1 MQPIGGVAFG
11 SVDDTAVRKLVM
23 QWEHAASGI
32 DTRTLFLNAR
42 DDVAQ
47 VLTDLV
53 KDDARALAV
62 APLTLVIIAGEA
74 ILNMTIS
81 GTPAE
86 PVITAELWPA
96 RLPAIMVT
104 MVERFESPGKPDS
117 PRQRTWTFTPADAQP
132 ITVSHRRVAAPFP
145 RRVGA
150 RRIRSVDCRE
160 GGLALP
166 VYYPTAVLGCLVV
179 EPVFISSL
187 ARDEMGAIRAS
198 AKAAV
203 ESLQM
208 RPVMFE
214 TAPASRD
221 DSRRALLDELG
232 GCDVVVLLLG
242 AEYGERT
249 ERGVSATEDEFN
261 EAVRRGIPV
270 VALVQEV
277 ARSAEQDEFVSRVRG
292 TWSEGRFAPEF
303 RRRRRWLRGRPRT
316 ERLAAARRDQREPE
330 CSAGACPLA
339 RVGVGAGR
347 AEPHG
352 CEGAR
357 RDRADLEPADHGR
370 RHARRGARSSRVRRQ
385 GSRIARREDVES
397 PELVTHLVAEVR
409 HAFLL
414 DGRALTH
421 CRRPIG

>member
-1 MQPIGGVAFG
+1 
-11 SVDDTAVRKLVM
+11 
-23 QWEHAASGI
+23 
-32 DTRTLFLNAR
+32 
-42 DDVAQ
+42 
-47 VLTDLV
+47 
-53 KDDARALAV
+53 
-62 APLTLVIIAGEA
+62 
-74 ILNMTIS
+74 
-81 GTPAE
+81 
-86 PVITAELWPA
+86 
-96 RLPAIMVT
+96 
-104 MVERFESPGKPDS
+104 
-117 PRQRTWTFTPADAQP
+117 
-132 ITVSHRRVAAPFP
+132 
-145 RRVGA
+145 
-150 RRIRSVDCRE
+150 
-160 GGLALP
+160 
-166 VYYPTAVLGCLVV
+166 LVV

-303 RRRRRWLRGRPRT
+303 KDVGDVGFAVVRALNAWRQHGATNENQSAALERARSLALGSGRAGQSHTGAKARVVIVPISSRPIMDAVMLGEASLGDELGMSVRTSGLVRHDMAMKQKLTADGVEFEATNSRGYEQLRFLIATDGAILAEGAVSGSGMLGSSVIEAPNVRRVVEQSCAFALGAWTRID
-316 ERLAAARRDQREPE
+316 RRDEIREVVATVAIPDASMKVYSDTE
-330 CSAGACPLA
+330 FTGSSLSTGGAF
-339 RVGVGAGR
+339 GS
-347 AEPHG
+347 
-352 CEGAR
+352 
-357 RDRADLEPADHGR
+357 PAVVIAPDPP
-370 RHARRGARSSRVRRQ
+370 
-385 GSRIARREDVES
+385 RIARREDVGS

-414 DGRALTH
+414 DGRA
-421 CRRPIG
+421 R